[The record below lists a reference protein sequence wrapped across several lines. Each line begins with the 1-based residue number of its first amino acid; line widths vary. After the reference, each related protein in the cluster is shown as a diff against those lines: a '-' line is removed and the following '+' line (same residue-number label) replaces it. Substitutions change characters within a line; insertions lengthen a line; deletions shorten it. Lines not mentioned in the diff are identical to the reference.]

1 MLGGNLYLIDM
12 VNIISSAKFYTLTA
26 LLLLPAITANADTVY
41 QEGKTVEIMGTEMG
55 AQVSASTTGAQ
66 QSATAL
72 SLQSLGTMLQAFFA
86 LTNPPNTID
95 GVTYTEVYSFGKRV
109 FTDSRYLTFENGELR
124 AGLAPT
130 QIRVPVITYPIGP
143 LTVNVDGG
151 VRFQANLTAR
161 NATNIS
167 FPIEFSEPGLQLSAV
182 AAGAGFVE
190 GYASLFVVRGG
201 VGGQLDLI
209 DAKLDINT
217 RFSLE
222 TQKTLLTVSAIVEF
236 LKGRIYAFLDVGL
249 SIFGGWKRLIDKDLY
264 NWNGYCFSTDN
275 LRCPAQ

>member
-1 MLGGNLYLIDM
+1 M
-12 VNIISSAKFYTLTA
+12 VKTKPAPVSRFLTA
-26 LLLLPAITANADTVY
+26 LALLSFPLSGLAETVY
-41 QEGKTVEIMGTEMG
+41 EQGKTVEVMGTEMG
-55 AQVSASTTGAQ
+55 AQATSTKTGSQ

-72 SLQSLGTMLQAFFA
+72 SLTALGSTLGAFFA

-109 FTDSRYLTFENGELR
+109 FTDSRYFSIDGGEIR

-130 QIRVPVITYPIGP
+130 QVRVPVIMYPIGP
-143 LTVNVDGG
+143 ITLQVDGG
-151 VRFQANLTAR
+151 ARFQANLSAR

-167 FPIEFSEPGLQLSAV
+167 FPIQYSEPGIQLSAN
-182 AAGAGFVE
+182 ASGAGFVE

-209 DAKLDINT
+209 DAKLNVNT

-222 TQKTLLTVSAIVEF
+222 TKETLVTVSAIVEF
-236 LKGRIYAFLDVGL
+236 LKGRLYAFLDVGFAIL
-249 SIFGGWKRLIDKDLY
+249 GGWKRLIDKNLY
-264 NWNGYCFSTDN
+264 SWTGYCFATDN
-275 LRCPAQ
+275 LRCPSK